1 MNGCVGGEQPGEG
14 RASQR
19 SITAA
24 CCSSRLLRSTRLPLP
39 RPRPGCV
46 ILCPGSSGAAA
57 LGGSGTG
64 TGRGGGA
71 APPPLGSTRQ
81 PLAHRLGHPSA
92 AGAKLEVLS
101 LLEDPGPTLL
111 CLGLVL
117 RCPPTTTSLLRQ
129 PSPPLS
135 GISECQYSMPLAF
148 RRLSRPSRILQTHCL

>member
-14 RASQR
+14 RASER

-46 ILCPGSSGAAA
+46 ILCPGISGAAA

-64 TGRGGGA
+64 AGGA
-71 APPPLGSTRQ
+71 APPPRGSTRQ
-81 PLAHRLGHPSA
+81 PLACRMGHPSA
-92 AGAKLEVLS
+92 AGAKLEVRS
-101 LLEDPGPTLL
+101 LLEDPGPALL

-117 RCPPTTTSLLRQ
+117 RCLPTTTSLLRQ
-129 PSPPLS
+129 PSPPPS
-135 GISECQYSMPLAF
+135 GISECQYPMPLAF
-148 RRLSRPSRILQTHCL
+148 RRLSRPCRVLQTHCL